1 MDEEEEKIIDSALD
15 ENNYMAVSPPTV
27 ERVTVGNLDP
37 PTTEKANPEK
47 ITFTNVPPQRL
58 GRQRSSDVINGKPG
72 VTCQAEYAKSP
83 KEGFD
88 LLITPAM
95 VDDIVKYTNLRI
107 RRTIPAEKIETGK
120 YPYLKEAGAVEIYG
134 FIRLIYVRC
143 LCNWNNHS
151 HRILFSEETGMPI
164 FGATMSCLCFSFIV
178 QRLCFDVEETRA
190 TRWQSDRFAAL
201 RDLKNLK
208 SSKI

>member
-37 PTTEKANPEK
+37 PTTEKANQKK

-95 VDDIVKYTNLRI
+95 VDNIVKYTNLRI

-134 FIRLIYVRC
+134 F
-143 LCNWNNHS
+143 NHSHWNNHS

-164 FGATMSCLCFSFIV
+164 FGATMSRLCFSFSFIV